1 MRQYFELTRLHKF
14 PLGTLV
20 VFWPAAFGV
29 GMASYALCIPLHTM
43 IHRILVFGLGITI
56 SHAAFCIWNDIC
68 DRDLDAKV
76 ERTKTRPLVTGAIKL
91 HGAVIFFLVI
101 LFTLFGVTACAS
113 LHSNAITMGLLGMP
127 LHFIYP
133 FMKRWTWWPQAWLG
147 LSNGTTFLVG
157 WFSVAGSQSSGNY
170 AGVLVAMYFAV
181 TCWTIYYDTVYAAQ
195 DKDDDA
201 RAGVKSTALLFGEMI
216 RFICSCFATLMIV
229 SLIIAGVMNKH
240 GSAYFVVSC
249 GGAAAHLLWQLQ
261 TWNIQDTDQAGS
273 IFKEN
278 GNTGLI
284 VFSGMAIDYIINH
297 KE

>member
-1 MRQYFELTRLHKF
+1 RQYFELTRLHKF

-29 GMASYALCIPLHTM
+29 GMASYALCIPLSTM
-43 IHRILVFGLGITI
+43 IHRIIVFGLGITI

-76 ERTKTRPLVTGAIKL
+76 ERTKTRPLVTGTIKL
-91 HGAVIFFLVI
+91 HGAVIFFLII
-101 LFTLFGVTACAS
+101 LLTLFGVTACAS

-133 FMKRWTWWPQAWLG
+133 FMKRWTWWPQAWL
-147 LSNGTTFLVG
+147 
-157 WFSVAGSQSSGNY
+157 
-170 AGVLVAMYFAV
+170 VLVAMYSAV
-181 TCWTIYYDTVYAAQ
+181 TWYVMLLNFQDYEIYTIISHSWTIYYDTVYAAQ

-201 RAGVKSTALLFGEMI
+201 RAGVKSTALLFGGMI

-229 SLIIAGVMNKH
+229 SLIIAGVLNKH
-240 GSAYFVVSC
+240 GCAYFVVSC

-261 TWNIQDTDQAGS
+261 TWNIQDTNQAGS

-284 VFSGMAIDYIINH
+284 VFSGMAIDYM
-297 KE
+297 